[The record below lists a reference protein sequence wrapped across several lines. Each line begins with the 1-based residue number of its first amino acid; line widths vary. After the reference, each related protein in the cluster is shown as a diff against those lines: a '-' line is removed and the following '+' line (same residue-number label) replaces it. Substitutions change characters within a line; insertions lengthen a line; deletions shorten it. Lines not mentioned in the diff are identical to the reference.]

1 MRTRMSTMVLSLG
14 LALAGPSAADAQAE
28 VIRLNID
35 QISCRDI
42 LTMGGEERDFALIFL
57 HGFVSGQNG
66 EMLFDGPVLTEATD
80 TILDRCIST
89 PDASALSVF
98 TSVRG

>member
-1 MRTRMSTMVLSLG
+1 MRTLMSTMVLSLR
-14 LALAGPSAADAQAE
+14 LALAGPSAANAQAE
-28 VIRLNID
+28 VIRLNVD
-35 QISCRDI
+35 QISSRDI

-66 EMLFDGPVLTEATD
+66 EILFDGPVLTEATD
-80 TILDRCIST
+80 TILNRCIGT

-98 TSVRG
+98 TSVCG